1 MVRTV
6 VTILVAVPLLMP
18 PGMCLCQF
26 APAGHVFA
34 TTWAE
39 ATRQEHAAHTPGSR
53 PDCRCDSCRE
63 RAVGPDLPAGSQG
76 RPSPDGPPPSGPGKH
91 PPGCPA
97 ALGDMPTKVSA
108 PAVTIPFDA
117 NPGPCFDSLVAGP
130 TAPVRGAR
138 EGVSAQA
145 ASPPLFISHC
155 SLLI

>member
-1 MVRTV
+1 
-6 VTILVAVPLLMP
+6 
-18 PGMCLCQF
+18 
-26 APAGHVFA
+26 
-34 TTWAE
+34 
-39 ATRQEHAAHTPGSR
+39 
-53 PDCRCDSCRE
+53 
-63 RAVGPDLPAGSQG
+63 
-76 RPSPDGPPPSGPGKH
+76 
-91 PPGCPA
+91 
-97 ALGDMPTKVSA
+97 MPTKVSA